1 MLPQQLKALIVGGI
15 SLGLALFL
23 GYAVARENY
32 FLLVAG
38 VMGAVVVYALV
49 TPGYALM
56 LALAILS
63 PMNLPLPFVWNFPFV
78 LLMLGLCFV
87 KYVLQRAVAPES
99 VPKLRPALT
108 WLVGVFFL
116 WVAIRYAMDPVL
128 PGVAVG
134 RGNDV
139 TGFRAYLNFFTCF
152 FLLVTVGLYVSTES
166 QAAALVRSLVWV
178 SLAFVL
184 VLVPLTLTKS
194 MFVIDLLT
202 GFGMYVAMYDNGWL
216 RFVVL
221 GLFGQLLV
229 AGAMLPALVPI
240 QRKWVRLGIFGL
252 GMVGVLL
259 SGNRTSVVMVAMLVV
274 SIAYFRRQ
282 RRLLTACIAGVV
294 LFLSGSWYLGEHH
307 RFSGGVGLYR
317 FVTLVSGRAAE
328 MTDAAQNVQ
337 WRRVRW
343 ERAWHDIKR
352 EPWVGLGYGGL
363 QRAFSY
369 STRAEYEAAA
379 IEIDVAAGSIHNGYL
394 ASARALGIPA
404 ACLFVLIVIVQG
416 LREFREIRRWEAH
429 SVVRAQLHMFTLA
442 NLLTMLLES
451 YVGHGLNNHVVWL
464 LIGMG
469 IAIRRIPF
477 QQVRGPESVAD
488 RGSEPGTGPIRGFT
502 THPFPA

>member
-1 MLPQQLKALIVGGI
+1 MLPQQLKALIFGAIAMGM
-15 SLGLALFL
+15 ALFL
-23 GYAVARENY
+23 GYAVAKENY
-32 FLLVAG
+32 FLLVSG
-38 VMGAVVVYALV
+38 VMGAVILYALV
-49 TPGYALM
+49 SPGYSLM
-56 LALAILS
+56 LALAMLS

-87 KYVLQRAVAPES
+87 KYALQRALAPES

-108 WLVGVFFL
+108 WLVTIFFL

-139 TGFRAYLNFFTCF
+139 TGFRAYLNFFTCL
-152 FLLVTVGLYVSTES
+152 FLLMTVSLYVGSEA
-166 QAAALVRSLVWV
+166 QAAALVRSLVGV
-178 SLAFVL
+178 ALAFVL
-184 VLVPLTLTKS
+184 LFVPLTLTKS
-194 MFVIDLLT
+194 MLALDVLT

-221 GLFGQLLV
+221 GLYGQLLV

-240 QRKWVRLGIFGL
+240 QRKWVRVAMFGL

-274 SIAYFRRQ
+274 SIAYLRQ
-282 RRLLTACIAGVV
+282 QRKLLGFCVSGVIV
-294 LFLSGSWYLGEHH
+294 FLAGSWYVGEHH

-337 WRRVRW
+337 WRRARW
-343 ERAWHDIKR
+343 ERAWYDIQR

-363 QRAFSY
+363 QRAFVY

-404 ACLFVLIVIVQG
+404 ALLFVVIVIVQG
-416 LREFREIRRWEAH
+416 LREYREIRRWQPYDD
-429 SVVRAQLHMFTLA
+429 VRAQLHMFTLA
-442 NLLTMLLES
+442 SLLTMLLES
-451 YVGHGLNNHVVWL
+451 YVGHGLNNHIVWL
-464 LIGMG
+464 LVGLG
-469 IAIRRIPF
+469 ISVRRCPWRRSVETPTTPDT
-477 QQVRGPESVAD
+477 QPGAGPMRGISPQAL
-488 RGSEPGTGPIRGFT
+488 
-502 THPFPA
+502 PA

>member
-1 MLPQQLKALIVGGI
+1 MLPQQLKALIFGAF

-23 GYAVARENY
+23 GYAVAKENY
-32 FLLVAG
+32 FLLISG
-38 VMGAVVVYALV
+38 VMGAVIVYALV
-49 TPGYALM
+49 SPGYSLM
-56 LALAILS
+56 LALAMLS
-63 PMNLPLPFVWNFPFV
+63 PLNLPLPFVWNFPFV

-87 KYVLQRAVAPES
+87 KYVLQRALAPQS
-99 VPKLRPALT
+99 VPKLRPSLT
-108 WLVGVFFL
+108 WMVTIFFV

-152 FLLVTVGLYVSTES
+152 FLLLTVSLYLATEE
-166 QAAALVRSLVWV
+166 QAASLVRSLVLV
-178 SLAFVL
+178 SAAFVL
-184 VLVPLTLTKS
+184 LLVPLTLTKS
-194 MFVIDLLT
+194 MLALDVLT
-202 GFGMYVAMYDNGWL
+202 AFGMYVAMYDNGWL

-229 AGAMLPALVPI
+229 AGSLLPALVPI
-240 QRKWVRLGIFGL
+240 RRKWVRVGMFGM

-259 SGNRTSVVMVAMLVV
+259 SGNRTSVVMLAMLVV
-274 SIAYFRRQ
+274 TITYLRRQ
-282 RRLLTACIAGVV
+282 RKMLTAYIVGVV

-337 WRRVRW
+337 WRRTRW
-343 ERAWHDIKR
+343 ERAWYDIQR

-363 QRAFSY
+363 QRAFVY
-369 STRAEYEAAA
+369 SNRAEYEAAA

-404 ACLFVLIVIVQG
+404 ALLFVLIVIVQG
-416 LREFREIRRWEAH
+416 LKEFREIRRWEH
-429 SVVRAQLHMFTLA
+429 HDLVRAQLHMFTLA
-442 NLLTMLLES
+442 NLMTMLLES
-451 YVGHGLNNHVVWL
+451 YVGHGLNNHMVWL
-464 LIGMG
+464 LVGMG
-469 IAIRRIPF
+469 ISVRRIPWRPKSEP
-477 QQVRGPESVAD
+477 VRE
-488 RGSEPGTGPIRGFT
+488 RESEPGTGPVRGIST
-502 THPFPA
+502 QPFPA

>member
-1 MLPQQLKALIVGGI
+1 MLPQQLKALILGAI
-15 SLGLALFL
+15 SLGMALFL
-23 GYAVARENY
+23 GYAVAKENY

-38 VMGAVVVYALV
+38 VMGAVIVYALV
-49 TPGYALM
+49 TPGYSLM

-78 LLMLGLCFV
+78 LLMMGLCFV
-87 KYVLQRAVAPES
+87 KYGLQRALAPHT
-99 VPKLRPALT
+99 VPRFRPALT
-108 WLVGVFFL
+108 WLVAIFFA

-139 TGFRAYLNFFTCF
+139 TGFRAYLNFFTCL
-152 FLLVTVGLYVSTES
+152 FLLMTVSLYLGSEA
-166 QAAALVRSLVWV
+166 QAASLVRSLVWV
-178 SLAFVL
+178 SLGFVL
-184 VLVPLTLTKS
+184 LFVPLTLTKS
-194 MFVIDLLT
+194 MMALDVLT
-202 GFGMYVAMYDNGWL
+202 AFGMYVAMYDNGWL

-221 GLFGQLLV
+221 GVFGQLLV
-229 AGAMLPALVPI
+229 AGSMLPALVPI
-240 QRKWVRLGIFGL
+240 ERKWVRLAMFGL
-252 GMVGVLL
+252 GMVGVIL

-274 SIAYFRRQ
+274 TIAYLRRQ
-282 RRLLTACIAGVV
+282 RKLLTACIAGVV
-294 LFLSGSWYLGEHH
+294 IFLTGSWYVGEHF

-337 WRRVRW
+337 WRRARW
-343 ERAWHDIKR
+343 ERAWYDIQR

-363 QRAFSY
+363 QRAFVY
-369 STRAEYEAAA
+369 SNRSEYEAAA

-404 ACLFVLIVIVQG
+404 ALLFVVIVIVQG
-416 LREFREIRRWEAH
+416 LREFREIRRWEGADA
-429 SVVRAQLHMFTLA
+429 VRAQLHMFTLA

-451 YVGHGLNNHVVWL
+451 YVGHGLNNHMVWL

-469 IAIRRIPF
+469 ISIRRCPGRRP
-477 QQVRGPESVAD
+477 VEPERTPDSQ
-488 RGSEPGTGPIRGFT
+488 PGTGRIRGIG
-502 THPFPA
+502 PQPLPA

>member
-1 MLPQQLKALIVGGI
+1 MLPQQLKALIGGSI
-15 SLGLALFL
+15 ALGMALFL
-23 GYAVARENY
+23 GYAVAKENY
-32 FLLVAG
+32 FMLVSG
-38 VMGAVVVYALV
+38 VMAAVIVYALV
-49 TPGYALM
+49 SPGYSLM

-63 PMNLPLPFVWNFPFV
+63 PLNLPLPFVWNFPFV

-87 KYVLQRAVAPES
+87 KYGLQRALAPHT
-99 VPKLRPALT
+99 VPRLRPALT
-108 WLVGVFFL
+108 WLVAIFFA

-139 TGFRAYLNFFTCF
+139 TGFRAYLNFFTCL
-152 FLLVTVGLYVSTES
+152 FLLVTVSLYLGNEA
-166 QAAALVRSLVWV
+166 QAASLVRSMVWV
-178 SLAFVL
+178 ALAFVL

-194 MFVIDLLT
+194 MMAMDLLT
-202 GFGMYVAMYDNGWL
+202 AFGMYVAMYDNGWL

-240 QRKWVRLGIFGL
+240 QRKWLRFALFGL
-252 GMVGVLL
+252 GMIGVLL
-259 SGNRTSVVMVAMLVV
+259 SGNRTSVVMVAMLVI
-274 SIAYFRRQ
+274 SIAFLRRQ
-282 RRLLTACIAGVV
+282 RKLLAACITGVV
-294 LFLSGSWYLGEHH
+294 VFLAGSWYVGEHF

-337 WRRVRW
+337 WRRARW
-343 ERAWHDIKR
+343 ERAWYDIQR

-363 QRAFSY
+363 QRAFVY

-394 ASARALGIPA
+394 ASARALGVPA
-404 ACLFVLIVIVQG
+404 ALLFVLIVMTQG
-416 LREFREIRRWEAH
+416 WREYREIGRWEGVDA
-429 SVVRAQLHMFTLA
+429 VRAQLHMFTLA

-464 LIGMG
+464 LVGMG
-469 IAIRRIPF
+469 ISIRRFPWNRPLN
-477 QQVRGPESVAD
+477 QPSAPDAQ
-488 RGSEPGTGPIRGFT
+488 PGTGPIRGIT
-502 THPFPA
+502 PQPLPA